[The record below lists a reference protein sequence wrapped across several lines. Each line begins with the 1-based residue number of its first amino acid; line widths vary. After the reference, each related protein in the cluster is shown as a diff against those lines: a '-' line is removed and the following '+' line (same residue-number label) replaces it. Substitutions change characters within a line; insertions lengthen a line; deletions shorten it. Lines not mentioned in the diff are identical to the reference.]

1 MALSAGLTANFDT
14 FGPPNDGIAFV
25 PVLHAASTRALILTL
40 VNEFRLSVM
49 RFISHSSYEITH
61 FLVAPVT
68 AFAGQLSLSAGF
80 SPQVHGGEWQRG
92 TLDTVKVHRH
102 AAHARCPSFAAR
114 PCLSTCFTSVNA
126 LFCSPSLFSA
136 VSTRS
141 RSGLVSVRQC
151 IDADE
156 VLPRVVASGLIV
168 PTAVQNSNQ

>member
-14 FGPPNDGIAFV
+14 FGPPNDWNALV

-49 RFISHSSYEITH
+49 RFISHRSYEIAH
-61 FLVAPVT
+61 LLVAPVT
-68 AFAGQLSLSAGF
+68 AFAGQLSLSPGF
-80 SPQVHGGEWQRG
+80 SPQVQGGEWQRG

-114 PCLSTCFTSVNA
+114 SCLSTCFTSINA
-126 LFCSPSLFSA
+126 LFCRPALFSA

-141 RSGLVSVRQC
+141 RSGLVSVR
-151 IDADE
+151 
-156 VLPRVVASGLIV
+156 
-168 PTAVQNSNQ
+168 